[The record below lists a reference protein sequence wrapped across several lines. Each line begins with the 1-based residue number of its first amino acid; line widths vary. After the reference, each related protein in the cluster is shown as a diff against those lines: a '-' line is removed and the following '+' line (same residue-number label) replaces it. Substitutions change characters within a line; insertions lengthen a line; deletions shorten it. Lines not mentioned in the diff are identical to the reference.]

1 MNASLRQRLA
11 PARVWPLAMLLALG
25 LIALAVV
32 LCPAAPV
39 PNAVGNPRVYAN
51 GEAVPDGRWSVLCI
65 DGVAYLEID
74 FARGQALV
82 PKFRS
87 NGRVAR
93 CALTAGD

>member
-1 MNASLRQRLA
+1 MNASLHQRLA

-25 LIALAVV
+25 IIALAVV
-32 LCPAAPV
+32 LCPAAVMNEPV
-39 PNAVGNPRVYAN
+39 DNPLVYAN

-74 FARGQALV
+74 SAMVQTVV

-87 NGRVAR
+87 NGRLAR
-93 CALTAGD
+93 CALPAGD

>member
-25 LIALAVV
+25 IIALAVV
-32 LCPAAPV
+32 FCPGAEV
-39 PNAVGNPRVYAN
+39 PDAIGNPLVYAN

-65 DGVAYLEID
+65 DGIAYLEID
-74 FARGQALV
+74 SARGHRVV

-93 CALTAGD
+93 CALPAGE

>member
-11 PARVWPLAMLLALG
+11 PARIWPLATLLALG
-25 LIALAVV
+25 IIALAVV
-32 LCPAAPV
+32 LCPVAPV
-39 PNAVGNPRVYAN
+39 PGAVGNPLVYAN
-51 GEAVPDGRWSVLCI
+51 GEAVSDGRWSVLCI

-74 FARGQALV
+74 SPRGQAVV

-93 CALTAGD
+93 CALPAGE